1 MTFILSTHI
10 VEIPGRAGA
19 PLPCGDGFGRIGY
32 VKGLSLSLALSLAG
46 TFCVDC
52 SDMHTLVV

>member
-1 MTFILSTHI
+1 MTFILSTYI

-32 VKGLSLSLALSLAG
+32 VKGLSISLAPSLARSYVLCRLLG
-46 TFCVDC
+46 
-52 SDMHTLVV
+52 